1 MGNGY
6 GSIERGDTDVQ
17 LSRLEKIANTFEI
30 SLLQLF
36 NLNEKSIFNQ
46 TNNTSE
52 SNVQSQYYWNDSPK
66 DKQQLEHELEK
77 MLLLNT
83 QQEIGHLTN
92 EIIYLKEIIELMK
105 NKNGSLDS

>member
-1 MGNGY
+1 MKLGISSMRVYDMQVLENIRFIRQLKGWSQEDMAEKLDMSLNGY

-52 SNVQSQYYWNDSPK
+52 SNKSIL
-66 DKQQLEHELEK
+66 LE
-77 MLLLNT
+77 
-83 QQEIGHLTN
+83 
-92 EIIYLKEIIELMK
+92 
-105 NKNGSLDS
+105 